1 MDLEVNPLLNVK
13 KILENRC
20 LLRTVF
26 NNNSYIIIQGFQWK
40 PITGG
45 LPPPVES
52 LTAVGMDF
60 INDNKNDKNS
70 FSLAIVA

>member
-1 MDLEVNPLLNVK
+1 M
-13 KILENRC
+13 KILLVDFYKLKSKILSEIVPISDFWFPKSDWPQSI
-20 LLRTVF
+20 L
-26 NNNSYIIIQGFQWK
+26 IIQGFQWK

-60 INDNKNDKNS
+60 INDNKNDIN
-70 FSLAIVA
+70 F